1 MASYAV
7 PPDRCG
13 QGLGVEAVAAGEF
26 QEVAGIG
33 LQVEANEIRA
43 EQPAHEFL
51 APRQL
56 AEEIGRGEGDM
67 QEEPDGEIGALLAQD
82 AGQKL

>member
-1 MASYAV
+1 M
-7 PPDRCG
+7 CG
-13 QGLGVEAVAAGEF
+13 DLAGTGLAFHVEAVAVGELE
-26 QEVAGIG
+26 EVAGIG

-43 EQPAHEFL
+43 EQPAYEFL